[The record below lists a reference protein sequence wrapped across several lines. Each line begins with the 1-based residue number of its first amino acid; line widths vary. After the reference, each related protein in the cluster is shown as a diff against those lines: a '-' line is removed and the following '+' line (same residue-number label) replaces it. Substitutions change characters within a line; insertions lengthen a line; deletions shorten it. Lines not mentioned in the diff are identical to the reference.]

1 MVPRHSACCFGSLKT
16 RTQINEEA
24 AGNNYF
30 LISSQAALLVR
41 SLSLKGKGNRE
52 SMPLLTSTRCFLK
65 EYKVSKVHLALLKYK
80 IDEWFYRGLKGLFVS
95 CYTWFNNGPSI
106 IFSCDGKK
114 KRLFLFWSWIYRI
127 CTASCPH
134 SICFNMYNGHCF
146 VALLLLVLSLQ
157 GAAPKQV

>member
-95 CYTWFNNGPSI
+95 CYTWFNKGPSI

-114 KRLFLFWSWIYRI
+114 KD
-127 CTASCPH
+127 
-134 SICFNMYNGHCF
+134 CFCF
-146 VALLLLVLSLQ
+146 DPEYTGFVLRLVLILSALICIM
-157 GAAPKQV
+157 ATALWRSYY

>member
-30 LISSQAALLVR
+30 LIFSQAALLVR

-114 KRLFLFWSWIYRI
+114 KTF
-127 CTASCPH
+127 
-134 SICFNMYNGHCF
+134 CFDPEYTGF
-146 VALLLLVLSLQ
+146 VLRLVLILSALICIM
-157 GAAPKQV
+157 ATALWHSYY

>member
-41 SLSLKGKGNRE
+41 SLSLKGKGNRV

-114 KRLFLFWSWIYRI
+114 KD
-127 CTASCPH
+127 
-134 SICFNMYNGHCF
+134 CFCF
-146 VALLLLVLSLQ
+146 DAEYTGFVLRLVLILSALICIM
-157 GAAPKQV
+157 ATALWHSYY

>member
-65 EYKVSKVHLALLKYK
+65 ECKVSKVHLALLKYK

-114 KRLFLFWSWIYRI
+114 KKTVSVLILNIQDLY
-127 CTASCPH
+127 C
-134 SICFNMYNGHCF
+134 
-146 VALLLLVLSLQ
+146 VLSSFYLL
-157 GAAPKQV
+157 